1 MFVFDTSAYIN
12 GWRDH
17 YPPTTF
23 PGVWTL
29 IETAFGDGR
38 VISPREVY
46 NELTRKDDEVAAWA
60 KERADGFVEP
70 TEDVMRAAGAIFE
83 YELPNP
89 TTRDG
94 ADPWVIAE
102 ARMRGFTVVTYEG
115 RTFSGV
121 PFGEQRWARTMPGI
135 CQRLGVPCVTL
146 PEALG
151 ELGGS
156 FA

>member
-1 MFVFDTSAYIN
+1 VFVFDTSAYIN

-23 PGVWTL
+23 PSVWEL
-29 IETAFGDGR
+29 IDTCFEDGR
-38 VISPREVY
+38 VLSPREVY
-46 NELTRKDDEVAAWA
+46 NELTRKDDDVAGWA
-60 KERADGFVEP
+60 KERLDGFVEP
-70 TEDVMRAAGAIFE
+70 IEEVMRAAGAIYE
-83 YELPNP
+83 HELPNSGD
-89 TTRDG
+89 RDA

-102 ARMRGFTVVTYEG
+102 ARIRDFTVVTYEG

-121 PFGEQRWARTMPGI
+121 PTSERRWSRTMPGI
-135 CQRLGVPCVTL
+135 CNRLGVGCVTL

-156 FA
+156 F

>member
-1 MFVFDTSAYIN
+1 VFVLDTSAFLN

-29 IETAFGDGR
+29 IDDALHDGR
-38 VISPREVY
+38 AIAPREVY
-46 NELTRKDDEVAAWA
+46 GELTAKDDDVATWA
-60 KERADGFVEP
+60 KARPEGFVDP
-70 TEDVMRAAGAIFE
+70 SEDVQRVAGVIYMSFPQGVLRNA
-83 YELPNP
+83 
-89 TTRDG
+89 

-102 ARMRGFTVVTYEG
+102 ARMRRWTVVTYEG
-115 RTFSGV
+115 RTFAGV
-121 PFGEQRWARTMPGI
+121 PTRNWHRSMPGI
-135 CQRLGVPCVTL
+135 CQHHSVACITL

>member
-1 MFVFDTSAYIN
+1 VFVFDTSAYIN

-23 PGVWTL
+23 PSVWSL
-29 IETAFGDGR
+29 IEAAFDDLR

-46 NELTRKDDEVAAWA
+46 NELTQKDDDVSAWA
-60 KERADGFVEP
+60 KDRITGFVEA
-70 TEDVMRAAGAIFE
+70 TADVQHEAGAI
-83 YELPNP
+83 YGTLPNP
-89 TTRDG
+89 GDRDA

-102 ARMRGFTVVTYEG
+102 ARVRGLTVVTYEG

-121 PFGEQRWARTMPGI
+121 PTRRWHTQMPGI
-135 CQRLGVPCVTL
+135 CQHHGIPVVTL

-151 ELGGS
+151 ALGGT
-156 FA
+156 F